1 MVARAKRSLM
11 ERLLERLLERW
22 MEQSLLMRSPVW
34 SLMVRLLEWLL
45 ERSLERLLPER
56 LLEQSPLNQVLQQ
69 GADTS
74 KAIGLMSCLL
84 MWQSDPKRSQRPR
97 RLVTS

>member
-56 LLEQSPLNQVLQQ
+56 LLEQSPLNQVLRQ

-74 KAIGLMSCLL
+74 KAIGLMNCLL
-84 MWQSDPKRSQRPR
+84 LWQSEVPKTPR